1 MCLPKETARPWS
13 RRLELLGC
21 SLLALCPSWRD
32 PDYRRTRMVVPFLLP
47 HPGSSYC
54 QVMDNKLDGLRLSG
68 YNECKAT
75 SPAKERK
82 L

>member
-1 MCLPKETARPWS
+1 
-13 RRLELLGC
+13 
-21 SLLALCPSWRD
+21 
-32 PDYRRTRMVVPFLLP
+32 MVVPFLLP